1 MSLANAIKREALSL
15 GFDAVG
21 ISRVAGSNQP
31 SAFSPQPDSS
41 LPPSPSTPPTPTP
54 ATPLPHLLFS
64 RLTEWLSLGYYGT
77 MAWMTRDPS
86 RRSDPQLVL
95 PGCRSMISVGMNYY
109 TDNRANEQ
117 PGMGRIARYA
127 WGKDYHTVMSQRLS
141 QLEAKIAA
149 LAPGV
154 ATRTYVD
161 TGPIME
167 KAWAQQ
173 AGLGWIG
180 KHSNLVSAES
190 GSWLLLGEILTT
202 LDLEPDEPA
211 TDLCG
216 SCTLCIQACPTG
228 AIVEPYVV
236 DARRCISYLTI
247 ELRGDRK
254 VISDE
259 LAAHMGNRIFGCDDC
274 LDVCPFNL
282 RSDATS
288 EPAFAPSPLTLAPNL
303 KTLAQISEEHFAA
316 TFKESPLKRAKRSG
330 LLRNVGIAQENLTK
344 QTGNL
349 PS

>member
-1 MSLANAIKREALSL
+1 M
-15 GFDAVG
+15 V
-21 ISRVAGSNQP
+21 
-31 SAFSPQPDSS
+31 
-41 LPPSPSTPPTPTP
+41 
-54 ATPLPHLLFS
+54 
-64 RLTEWLSLGYYGT
+64 
-77 MAWMTRDPS
+77 
-86 RRSDPQLVL
+86 
-95 PGCRSMISVGMNYY
+95 SVGMNYY

-149 LAPGV
+149 LAPDV
-154 ATRTYVD
+154 TTRAYVD

-180 KHSNLVSAES
+180 KHSNLVSAEC

-236 DARRCISYLTI
+236 DARLCISYLTI
-247 ELRGDRK
+247 ELRGGREA
-254 VISDE
+254 IPNE
-259 LAAHMGNRIFGCDDC
+259 LASKMSNRIFGCDDC

-288 EPAFAPSPLTLAPNL
+288 EPAFAPTPLTLAPSL
-303 KTLAQISEEHFAA
+303 QALTQISEESFAT

-330 LLRNVGIAQENLTK
+330 LLRNVGIAQENYIR
-344 QTGNL
+344 QTGGRA
-349 PS
+349 S